1 MCRFCNNTSND
12 NNMSDLNNLYEAIL
26 TGNLNLAVTTTQE
39 AITEGI
45 NIQEIIN
52 DYMIKGME
60 EMGQRFQDGRA
71 YVPNLLMSARAM
83 KGSLDLL
90 KPLLKGDTS
99 SSMGKVVIG
108 TVKGD
113 LHDIGK
119 NIVAFMLE
127 GCGFEVINLGVD
139 VSSDKFVDAV
149 KEHNADII
157 CMSALL
163 TTTMTYMKEVVDA
176 IEAAG
181 LKNKV
186 KIMIGG
192 APVSQSFATKIG
204 ATGFSDNANTAVQKA
219 KELMATC

>member
-1 MCRFCNNTSND
+1 MA
-12 NNMSDLNNLYEAIL
+12 DLKILYESIVSGKLETAV
-26 TGNLNLAVTTTQE
+26 AVTLE
-39 AITEGI
+39 AIAEGI
-45 NIQEIIN
+45 NPQLIIN
-52 DYMIKGME
+52 DYMVKAME
-60 EMGQRFQDGRA
+60 EIGARFECGKA

-83 KGSLDLL
+83 KGSLEIL

-119 NIVAFMLE
+119 NIVASMLE

-139 VSSDKFVDAV
+139 VTSEKFIEAI

-181 LKNKV
+181 LKDKV

-192 APVSQSFATKIG
+192 APVSQSYATKIG
-204 ATGFSDNANTAVQKA
+204 VIGFSDNANSAVQKA
-219 KELMATC
+219 KELMAVN